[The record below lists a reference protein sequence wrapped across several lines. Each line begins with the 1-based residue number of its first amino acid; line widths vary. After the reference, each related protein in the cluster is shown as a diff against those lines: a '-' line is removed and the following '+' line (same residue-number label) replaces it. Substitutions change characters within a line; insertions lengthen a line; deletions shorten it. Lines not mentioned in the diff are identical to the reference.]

1 MPVYEYE
8 CSECGH
14 RIEILQ
20 KISDPPVECCEVCN
34 GHMKKLISRS
44 TFHLKGT
51 GWYATDYAS
60 KETSSSKSHTQSSST
75 ESGKNA
81 SLRTEKITS
90 GSSSRPKPFS
100 PLASSPSVGSIR

>member
-20 KISDPPVECCEVCN
+20 KISDPPVEYCEVCN

-60 KETSSSKSHTQSSST
+60 KNTSSSHESHTPSSST

-81 SLRTEKITS
+81 SAKTEAKADS
-90 GSSSRPKPFS
+90 KGSKAA
-100 PLASSPSVGSIR
+100 ASSVKGCASADK